1 MSKENQ
7 NKRYPETNED
17 KLRIELLNTKM
28 SLSYLQ
34 RDYQELQDRY
44 NSLMVKMMNLC
55 EKEDLPYIF
64 DSMLIESPDEG
75 EDEN

>member
-7 NKRYPETNED
+7 NKRYPVTNED

-34 RDYQELQDRY
+34 RDYQELEDRY

-75 EDEN
+75 EDAS